1 MVDSGG
7 GDAHDHSAAEH
18 AVEHEG
24 ASMTRVG
31 SIRAKIHERT
41 VHKTPA
47 KIYDIQTAPK
57 AGTPRN
63 VATRFLSR
71 IARDLKIR
79 VSPKELRY
87 DKTVKTVLG
96 SHVLFQQYRKGKP
109 VSGAWLKIDLDKDN
123 RIYSV
128 ENTTVPATLLDRVEQ
143 SQTKAKIDAKTAIER
158 AIAQIQ
164 SKTSRKG
171 ALRLRDDATAEFVL
185 YPQAHRVVPAW
196 KLIIPVTSPPHDWRI
211 FVHAQTG
218 AILHQED
225 MLKMV
230 TGRARV
236 FDPSP
241 VATLND
247 ATLKDRSKIPDTA
260 YREVDLPD
268 VASTG
273 FLDGPYVNTRATSK
287 RCKVPSRQFLFTR
300 KQRAFKEVMAYF
312 HIDRAQRYIQSLG
325 FTNVNNRSISVNID
339 GIRDDNSFYS
349 PATKRLTFGTG
360 GIDDAE
366 DAEIILHEYGHSIQ
380 DNQVPGFG
388 ASEECGAMGEGFG
401 DYLAASFFE
410 TLKPARFSRCVGS
423 WDATAYSPED
433 PPNLRRL
440 DSTKRYPRDIVHEV
454 HADGEIWSAS
464 LWALREAIGR
474 AACDKLV
481 LAHHFLLKRDS
492 SFEEAALSLILADQR
507 LFRGAHEKAIRTV
520 FVRRGILKPATR
532 KRAGYDPYARTPRPR
547 AR

>member
-1 MVDSGG
+1 M
-7 GDAHDHSAAEH
+7 A
-18 AVEHEG
+18 
-24 ASMTRVG
+24 RVG
-31 SIRAKIHERT
+31 SVRAKVYGRT
-41 VHKTPA
+41 IHKTPA
-47 KIYDIQTAPK
+47 KIYDMQTAPK
-57 AGTPRN
+57 VGTPRR
-63 VATRFLSR
+63 VATAFLGR

-128 ENTTVPATLLDRVEQ
+128 ENATVPSALLDKME
-143 SQTKAKIDAKTAIER
+143 SPATKGRIDAATAVQR
-158 AIAQIQ
+158 AVDHLRAQM
-164 SKTSRKG
+164 SRKR
-171 ALRLRDDATAEFVL
+171 ALTLRADATAEPVL
-185 YPQAHRVVPAW
+185 FPQAHRVVPAW
-196 KLIIPVTSPPHDWRI
+196 KLIIPLATPPHDWRM
-211 FVHAQTG
+211 FVHARTG
-218 AILHQED
+218 EILHQED

-230 TGRARV
+230 VGRGRV

-241 VATLND
+241 VASLND
-247 ATLKDRSKIPDTA
+247 ATLKDGSKIPDTA
-260 YREVDLPD
+260 YREVDLPE
-268 VASTG
+268 VAASG
-273 FLDGPYVNTRATSK
+273 YLDGPYVNTKATH
-287 RCKVPSRQFLFTR
+287 RRRRVTSRQFLFTR

-312 HIDRAQRYIQSLG
+312 HIDRVQRYIQTLG
-325 FTNVNNRSISVNID
+325 FANVNNRSISVNID

-349 PATKRLTFGTG
+349 PATKQLTFGTG

-388 ASEECGAMGEGFG
+388 ASEEAGAMGEGFG

-410 TLKPARFSRCVGS
+410 TLKPARFARCLGS

-474 AACDKLV
+474 TACDKLV
-481 LAHHFLLKRDS
+481 LSHHFLLKRDS
-492 SFEEAALSLILADQR
+492 TFEGAALSLILADQQ
-507 LFRGAHEKAIRTV
+507 LFRGAHGKQIRTV

-532 KRAGYDPYARTPRPR
+532 KRAGYDPYARTPQRN
-547 AR
+547 AS

>member
-1 MVDSGG
+1 MP
-7 GDAHDHSAAEH
+7 
-18 AVEHEG
+18 
-24 ASMTRVG
+24 RVG
-31 SIRAKIHERT
+31 SVRAKIQQRT

-47 KIYDIQTAPK
+47 KIYDIKTAPK
-57 AGTPRN
+57 AGTPRR
-63 VATRFLSR
+63 VATSFLGR

-79 VSPKELRY
+79 VSPQELRY
-87 DKTVKTVLG
+87 DKTIKTVLG
-96 SHVLFQQYRKGKP
+96 AHVLFQQYRKGQP
-109 VSGAWLKIDLDKDN
+109 VSGAWLKVDLDKDN

-128 ENTTVPATLLDRVEQ
+128 ENSTVPAALLDKLEH
-143 SQTKAKIDAKTAIER
+143 SQTKAKIDARTAVARAVVQLQSQMPRKR
-158 AIAQIQ
+158 AI
-164 SKTSRKG
+164 T
-171 ALRLRDDATAEFVL
+171 LRADATAEFVL
-185 YPQAHRVVPAW
+185 FPQAHRVVPAW
-196 KLIIPVTSPPHDWRI
+196 KLVIPVASPPHDWRM

-225 MLKMV
+225 MLKMA

-241 VATLND
+241 VVALNN
-247 ATLKDRSKIPDTA
+247 ATLKDSSKIPDTA
-260 YREVDLPD
+260 YREVDLPE
-268 VASTG
+268 VAATG
-273 FLDGPYVNTRATSK
+273 FLDGPYVNTQATRK

-312 HIDRAQRYIQSLG
+312 HIDRAQRYIQTLG
-325 FTNVNNRSISVNID
+325 FANVNNRSISVNID

-410 TLKPARFSRCVGS
+410 TVKPARFARCVGS

-433 PPNLRRL
+433 PPSLRRL
-440 DSTKRYPRDIVHEV
+440 DSTKRYPRDLVHEV

-492 SFEEAALSLILADQR
+492 TFEEAALSLIVADQR
-507 LFRGAHEKAIRTV
+507 LFRGAHGKTIRTV
-520 FVRRGILKPATR
+520 FVRRGILKPTTR
-532 KRAGYDPYARTPRPR
+532 KRGGYDPYARTPVRTSRPR
-547 AR
+547 PR

>member
-1 MVDSGG
+1 M
-7 GDAHDHSAAEH
+7 A
-18 AVEHEG
+18 
-24 ASMTRVG
+24 RVG
-31 SIRAKIHERT
+31 NVRAKVHERT
-41 VHKTPA
+41 VHKAPS

-57 AGTPRN
+57 TGTPRR
-63 VATRFLSR
+63 VATAFLPR

-79 VSPKELRY
+79 VAPRDLRY
-87 DKTVKTVLG
+87 DKTVTTVLG

-109 VSGAWLKIDLDKDN
+109 VSGAWVKVDLDKDR

-128 ENTTVPATLLDRVEQ
+128 ENTTVPSTLLDKMDPA
-143 SQTKAKIDAKTAIER
+143 KARIDARVAIQHAVAHLQAQMPRKR
-158 AIAQIQ
+158 AL
-164 SKTSRKG
+164 T
-171 ALRLRDDATAEFVL
+171 LRADATAELVL
-185 YPQAHRVVPAW
+185 FPQKHRVVPAW
-196 KLIIPVTSPPHDWRI
+196 KLIIPLASPLHDWRMFI
-211 FVHAQTG
+211 HARTG
-218 AILHQED
+218 EILHQED

-230 TGRARV
+230 AGRGRV

-241 VATLND
+241 VASLND
-247 ATLKDRSKIPDTA
+247 TTLKDRSKIPDTA

-268 VASTG
+268 VAATG
-273 FLDGPYVNTRATSK
+273 YLDGPYVNTQAT
-287 RCKVPSRQFLFTR
+287 RRRRRVASRQFLFTR
-300 KQRAFKEVMAYF
+300 TQRAFKEVMAYF
-312 HIDRAQRYIQSLG
+312 HIDRVQRYIQTLG
-325 FTNVNNRSISVNID
+325 LTNVNNRSISVNID

-349 PATKRLTFGTG
+349 PATKQLTFGTG

-388 ASEECGAMGEGFG
+388 ASEEAGAMGEGFG

-410 TLKPARFSRCVGS
+410 TLKPARFARCLGS

-474 AACDKLV
+474 TACDKLV
-481 LAHHFLLKRDS
+481 LSHHFLLKRDS
-492 SFEEAALSLILADQR
+492 SFEEAALSLILADQQ
-507 LFRGAHEKAIRTV
+507 LFRGAHAATIRTV
-520 FVRRGILKPATR
+520 FVRRGILKAATR
-532 KRAGYDPYARTPRPR
+532 KRGGYDPYARTPRRNAP
-547 AR
+547 